1 MSSHH
6 HPFRQAA
13 LRIYHDID
21 DLDVAFTTYVPP
33 LILLFV
39 VSLVS
44 ICIPPSVVLNLSI
57 FCFLPLRYHEY

>member
-6 HPFRQAA
+6 AFRPAA

-21 DLDVAFTTYVPP
+21 DLTVAFTTYIPP

-39 VSLVS
+39 V
-44 ICIPPSVVLNLSI
+44 
-57 FCFLPLRYHEY
+57 